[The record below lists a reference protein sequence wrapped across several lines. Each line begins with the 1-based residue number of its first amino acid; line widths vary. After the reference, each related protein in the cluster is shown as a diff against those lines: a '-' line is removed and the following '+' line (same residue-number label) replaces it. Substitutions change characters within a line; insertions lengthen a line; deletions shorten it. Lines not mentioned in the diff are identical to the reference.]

1 MAFNPSFVR
10 NCDSPYVSPYSSQP
24 SPSDSLRLSDDV
36 VPKVEETDEYDPTLY
51 EASPPRSFAVPAIIV
66 TAATPLAAPIRP
78 SACPRKTQ
86 MNTAISKLKLPKQSI
101 AGGVTKPASHHR
113 APRRSYTPMATK
125 LVPIYDF
132 YYPAQTLGNL
142 FPTDLLDPRL
152 LAEPKPATTYS
163 EIILPQLRELIA
175 NIKSTT
181 NKNLMTHLPRL
192 FELVTLLSQFPDFG
206 LGTNN
211 LPAFRKHVESF
222 FSTARTEED
231 AHAHALLATKPE
243 KDLKMVCRIF
253 DDLYTYNFPRRAA
266 CLIYPDDFEHKHGG
280 ECVSDELACLFPDQ
294 YEVDIDPSEP
304 LLLYKQGWGAPASY
318 VVTASFAG
326 DVGVQYPMY
335 H

>member
-10 NCDSPYVSPYSSQP
+10 NCSSTYISPYSSQP
-24 SPSDSLRLSDDV
+24 SPSESLRLSDDV

-51 EASPPRSFAVPAIIV
+51 EASPPRRFAVPAIIV
-66 TAATPLAAPIRP
+66 SAATLLAPIRP
-78 SACPRKTQ
+78 SARSLKTQ
-86 MNTAISKLKLPKQSI
+86 MNTMIVKLKLPKQSI
-101 AGGVTKPASHHR
+101 ARGVIKPASHHR
-113 APRRSYTPMATK
+113 PPRHFYASMATK

-132 YYPAQTLGNL
+132 YYPAQTLGNFL
-142 FPTDLLDPRL
+142 PVNLLDPRL

-163 EIILPQLRELIA
+163 EIIVPQLRELIT

-181 NKNLMTHLPRL
+181 DQNLMIHLPRL
-192 FELVTLLSQFPDFG
+192 LELVTLLSQFPDFG

-211 LPAFRKHVESF
+211 LLAFRKHVESF

-231 AHAHALLATKPE
+231 AHAHALLAVKPE

-266 CLIYPDDFEHKHGG
+266 CLIYPDDFEHKPGG

-294 YEVDIDPSEP
+294 YEVDIDSSEP
-304 LLLYKQGWGAPASY
+304 LLLYKQGWDAPDSY
-318 VVTASFAG
+318 VVTASVAG
-326 DVGVQYPMY
+326 DVGVQYPTY